1 MRIIFQDTNHF
12 ELQDYSQKTMAE
24 LIYSSNE
31 LKWGK
36 IIASI
41 EVLIENT
48 GIGVWHSYI
57 SKKNDKKRIAEVK
70 LGAGGVIILNYVS
83 QRRKYKFKSA
93 GIFKT
98 RFVLFNGKGEE
109 LLALLPVI
117 NWDKQGHEFSVQV
130 NDEYAAEC
138 SSLLILHAVHCA
150 NCCLGILNGTVPGQV
165 SI

>member
-1 MRIIFQDTNHF
+1 MRIIFLDTNHF
-12 ELQDYSQKTMAE
+12 GLQDYTHKILGE
-24 LIYSSNE
+24 LVYSSNE

-36 IIASI
+36 IKTISDF
-41 EVLIENT
+41 LIENT
-48 GIGVWHSYI
+48 GTGAWHSYI
-57 SKKNDKKRIAEVK
+57 SKKNDKKRIAEIK
-70 LGAGGVIILNYVS
+70 LGAGGVIILNYIS